1 MTMVQFFSYVQM
13 QNRCDGDI
21 GFPGGILEK
30 ELKEHPVD
38 GLNRELEEEIGLD
51 VSKHALKQV
60 KSVEGD
66 VLKFSF

>member
-1 MTMVQFFSYVQM
+1 M

-60 KSVEGD
+60 KSV
-66 VLKFSF
+66 